1 MRSFTILVV
10 PTLILLLGVVS
21 TTFSLLAATSNR
33 WAVQKYFFTPPVGS
47 YNSSIYDHVTCEAH
61 RSPFYR
67 CGIPS
72 VDENGTCT
80 IESCQFYPPRGVNR
94 TSCRLPVEVGS
105 IHEDNVT
112 LTGVVGQYAE
122 CQQVHLAG
130 NLQIAASTFT
140 GLGLILAVLLQL
152 IALVVALRSPSHG
165 RHDETVVVVQG
176 AESST
181 TQIKPHQHHHQPAH
195 HGQPNPSRHRQHG
208 TRTLTLILILSLV
221 LGAVLQLLAQFFGVL
236 SQTVLASPAATVV
249 NSLPQIPRGMS
260 NFVATDWMLDIGLT
274 RYASVAWAFSLAGGA
289 LAGLLLVLGRRSGRS

>member
-1 MRSFTILVV
+1 MTDAGPCRFVDLQLCRYQQHETEDAELHDPRCAHADPSPRRRSVIQCVVFSSCCQSQLTSTI
-10 PTLILLLGVVS
+10 VS

-122 CQQVHLAG
+122 CQQGKQNCSFKLSKQDHSD
-130 NLQIAASTFT
+130 I
-140 GLGLILAVLLQL
+140 IL
-152 IALVVALRSPSHG
+152 
-165 RHDETVVVVQG
+165 
-176 AESST
+176 
-181 TQIKPHQHHHQPAH
+181 
-195 HGQPNPSRHRQHG
+195 
-208 TRTLTLILILSLV
+208 
-221 LGAVLQLLAQFFGVL
+221 
-236 SQTVLASPAATVV
+236 
-249 NSLPQIPRGMS
+249 
-260 NFVATDWMLDIGLT
+260 
-274 RYASVAWAFSLAGGA
+274 
-289 LAGLLLVLGRRSGRS
+289 